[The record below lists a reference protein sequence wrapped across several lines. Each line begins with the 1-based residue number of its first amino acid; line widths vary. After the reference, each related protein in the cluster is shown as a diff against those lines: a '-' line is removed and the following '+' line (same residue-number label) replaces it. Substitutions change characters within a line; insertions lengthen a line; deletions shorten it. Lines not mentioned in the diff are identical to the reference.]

1 MVIVYLP
8 GRVLAKHLGD
18 RVRDVSPRQA
28 AAALQDLDA
37 LRALADPVRRRLY
50 DFVSAAGRPVG
61 RDDAALH
68 AGIGRTLAAY
78 HLDRLAASGLLEVSY
93 GRPSGRG
100 GPGAGRPAKLYRRAD
115 REFVLRTP
123 PRDYL
128 LLAEILLRA
137 DEEGSAAVR
146 AAVERSA
153 RDVGAEIGRSGDPSA
168 IEEILRERGYEPF
181 TDEDGTLR
189 FRNCPFHSLA
199 ETHRFAVCS
208 LNLAL
213 VEGILDGAGADGRH
227 AALEPDRAGCCVA
240 VR

>member
-1 MVIVYLP
+1 
-8 GRVLAKHLGD
+8 
-18 RVRDVSPRQA
+18 VSSHQA
-28 AAALQDLDA
+28 AQALQDLEA
-37 LRALADPVRRRLY
+37 LSALADPARRRLY

-61 RDDAALH
+61 RDDAALE

-93 GRPSGRG
+93 GRPPGRR
-100 GPGAGRPAKLYRRAD
+100 GPGAGRPAKLYRRAE

-137 DEEGSAAVR
+137 DEEGSKAVR
-146 AAVERSA
+146 AAVARSA
-153 RDVGAEIGRSGDPSA
+153 REVGAEVGRTA
-168 IEEILRERGYEPF
+168 AREALEEILAERGYEPF
-181 TDEDGTLR
+181 RDEEGTLR
-189 FRNCPFHSLA
+189 FRNCPFHALA
-199 ETHRFAVCS
+199 QTHRQAVCS

-213 VEGILDGAGADGRH
+213 VEGILDGAGARGE